1 VKCSRAALEPEI
13 IMLPATYFYSFRPE
27 IPMAEVEDSLTLATM
42 AAESLHGRSR
52 VRLEARFVLEADRR
66 ACRIEAA
73 TPVGQDLA
81 SIFTGLLARQFGEE
95 GFSVEAR

>member
-1 VKCSRAALEPEI
+1 MQPV
-13 IMLPATYFYSFRPE
+13 TYFYSFRTDLPIEE
-27 IPMAEVEDSLTLATM
+27 IQDSLTLATM

-52 VRLEARFVLEADRR
+52 VRLEARFILEPNQH

-81 SIFTGLLARQFGEE
+81 SIFTGLLSRQFGEE
-95 GFSVEAR
+95 GFSVETR

>member
-1 VKCSRAALEPEI
+1 
-13 IMLPATYFYSFRPE
+13 MLPVTYVYTFRAE
-27 IPMAEVEDSLTLATM
+27 LPMEEVQDSLTLATM

-52 VRLEARFVLEADRR
+52 VRLEARFVLEPGQHT
-66 ACRIEAA
+66 CRIEAA